1 MGKTFKLGFAACL
14 TAAFL
19 FSGCQKDDDDLNPSI
34 KKDRHLLSVLCEWTD
49 GLGVPHQDIQE
60 NTYNDNWDVTL
71 RKRTRIED
79 GAVISCSQT
88 ENKFDDK
95 GRFIG
100 SLYTSTYNGVIETK
114 DERSIKYNENGRQ
127 EEYQW
132 VSESIDRGISSEIQ
146 KYNERGDLTERI
158 VNDNSES
165 YTNTWE
171 YQYNDKGDKTEIKQY
186 CNQELQLIIKI
197 EYDEQGN
204 NTKIENFVDNRLSS
218 KTEYTYEGNTV
229 KTAGE
234 SYWPD
239 GTLASSSIGEEVY
252 TDSKRYNLITSTTTT
267 TYSDGSTHTAETK
280 YSYDSNGNQ
289 TMCEDYENGKLTYK
303 STDEGNI
310 HFYGYYNY
318 DNGELVSSETHK
330 NIYTDSSRKHLLS
343 SEETRTN
350 SNGTTTH
357 KSEYKYD
364 DNGNEIGYKDYYDGY
379 LSSEYVDYVYDGNKL
394 TYTEYKYYTEFDSN
408 GNGQAHQY
416 ENRYYTLIYAD

>member
-1 MGKTFKLGFAACL
+1 MKTQLKIGFAACL

-100 SLYTSTYNGVIETK
+100 SLYTYTYNGVIETK
-114 DERSIKYNENGRQ
+114 DERSIKYNENGGQ

-146 KYNERGDLTERI
+146 KYNERGDLTEEIRT
-158 VNDNSES
+158 DTSGS
-165 YTNTWE
+165 HTSSWE
-171 YQYNDKGDKTEIKQY
+171 YQYNDNGNKTEIKRFD
-186 CNQELQLIIKI
+186 NGELQLIIKI

-234 SYWPD
+234 SYSSD
-239 GTLASSSIGEEVY
+239 GTVTSTTVGVKVY

-289 TMCEDYENGKLTYK
+289 TMREDYENGKLTYK

-310 HFYGYYNY
+310 HFYAYYIY
-318 DNGELVSSETHK
+318 DNGEMVPEETK
-330 NIYTDSSRKHLLS
+330 KYIYTDSSRKHLLS

-364 DNGNEIGYKDYYDGY
+364 NNGNEIGYKNYYDGY